1 MENVELINFVLK
13 RFQNM
18 VLIMFMFAVHV
29 SQMVGG
35 VHKIVNASQ
44 IIAGVATT
52 QMILLGILLKMEN
65 ALNGANHPKLKV
77 AA

>member
-1 MENVELINFVLK
+1 MENVVLINFVLK

-35 VHKIVNASQ
+35 VHKIVNASHF
-44 IIAGVATT
+44 IATVLSW
-52 QMILLGILLKMEN
+52 QKESVVHVDVKDSSNILYFY
-65 ALNGANHPKLKV
+65 
-77 AA
+77 